1 MDEHEKK
8 YRKKRR
14 KSKAFRVIKKVYALI
29 SVLSSLTI
37 LGGLLLFVFGRIS
50 NYNVTDN
57 TLIYKD
63 ILAQIPENYEVREI
77 KSADLFGTG
86 NQTIIV
92 VANEMGIPQYLQGE
106 NALEKS
112 IEQERN
118 RKQDVVFLFDTIN
131 NNILSQINNFMGYG
145 SNYRLVYQFAL
156 SFLNEDGSFD
166 DHFNG
171 YMKIG
176 GFEEMTGDNIKE
188 IIMHLDSGGSGGYYD
203 IAILSYSIEVQKY
216 YFLGSYPAAQ
226 NVKSYRDGN
235 TDSYDLG
242 YLACNYF
249 EPDKQ
254 VLCGVST
261 YRGVNFFA
269 KVDGSSRLFRAVPL
283 FEGECN
289 ACPHRYAISVF
300 EPCYNQYED
309 IMEWRELYYEET
321 EEKVPVISSGFVVD
335 YLIEKGVVSER
346 NFSFE

>member
-235 TDSYDLG
+235 TDSYDL
-242 YLACNYF
+242 
-249 EPDKQ
+249 
-254 VLCGVST
+254 
-261 YRGVNFFA
+261 
-269 KVDGSSRLFRAVPL
+269 
-283 FEGECN
+283 
-289 ACPHRYAISVF
+289 
-300 EPCYNQYED
+300 
-309 IMEWRELYYEET
+309 
-321 EEKVPVISSGFVVD
+321 
-335 YLIEKGVVSER
+335 
-346 NFSFE
+346 